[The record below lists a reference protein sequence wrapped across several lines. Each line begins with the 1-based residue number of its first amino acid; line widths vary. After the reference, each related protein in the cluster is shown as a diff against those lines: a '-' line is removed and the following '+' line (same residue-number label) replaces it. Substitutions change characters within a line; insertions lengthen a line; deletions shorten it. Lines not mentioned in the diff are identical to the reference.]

1 MIMKKEIIFAATV
14 WFLSTISLA
23 QNKKDLEI
31 LADWMCGSFNSE
43 EQSLQDSTYYHI
55 SLEMHRI
62 WENHSDGFWIY
73 VEQAVAETKDK
84 PYRQRI
90 YQIIEFDG
98 DFKSIIY
105 SIPNAENYA
114 GGYKDISKF
123 NSLTP
128 SQLDIREGCE
138 VIIKR
143 KDENTFIGSTTDDNC
158 LSTLRGAVFATTKV
172 VITEN
177 SMMTWDQGFNSNHEQ
192 VWGAVKGGYIFNKV
206 ITH

>member
-1 MIMKKEIIFAATV
+1 MIIKKEIIFVAAI
-14 WFLSTISLA
+14 WFLSTSSLA

-31 LADWMCGSFNSE
+31 LTDWMCGSFNSE
-43 EQSLQDSTYYHI
+43 EQSLQDSAYYNI

-62 WENHSDGFWIY
+62 WEYRSDGFWIY

-98 DFKSIIY
+98 NFKSIIY
-105 SIPNAENYA
+105 SIPNEENYA
-114 GGYKDISKF
+114 VGYKDISKF
-123 NSLTP
+123 STLTP
-128 SQLDIREGCE
+128 SQHEIREGCE

-158 LSTLRGAVFATTKV
+158 LSTLRRAVYATTKV

-177 SMMTWDQGFNSNHEQ
+177 SMMSWDQGFNSKDEQ
-192 VWGAVKGGYIFNKV
+192 VWGAVKGGYIFKK
-206 ITH
+206 